1 MGKLMGAFM
10 DWFDLTRRRGNT
22 RVLAELD
29 NVALLCASK
38 WHADTIEENHP
49 GSRPISLLKP
59 GYVTADLE
67 GRPVVIDMYTVHQ
80 IVEEARFQN
89 EKLGRE
95 LRAAKEDVMR
105 YETMLQAAG
114 KRRREL
120 IKELAGEKRKR
131 HEIAEQ
137 LMDDGSVDGTHHK
150 QWAIDQAVGAL
161 YEGEYDEKVA
171 EWCAE
176 DGDPNAYEWDTG
188 VEP

>member
-1 MGKLMGAFM
+1 MCANANHVQ
-10 DWFDLTRRRGNT
+10 R
-22 RVLAELD
+22 ALD
-29 NVALLCASK
+29 HDCEVTPRALCDQAMAYAAS
-38 WHADTIEENHP
+38 D
-49 GSRPISLLKP
+49 
-59 GYVTADLE
+59 DC
-67 GRPVVIDMYTVHQ
+67 PVVIDMQTVAA
-80 IVEEARFQN
+80 IVDEARFQN

-137 LMDDGSVDGTHHK
+137 LMDEGSVDGAHHK

-171 EWCAE
+171 EWCTE

-188 VEP
+188 IEP